1 MSLYLPVPAPLA
13 SLMVVPLV
21 ALAACASGGAKDT
34 VHAAPPA
41 AATDSS
47 SVAIGDAKSI
57 ETLFAGR
64 FPGVM
69 VTRGPGG
76 SIRILIRGGG
86 NSFFGSD
93 DPLVVLDGT
102 PLPPGMVGL
111 EYLSPYDIEKIEV
124 LKNPADVAIYGVRG
138 GNGVIVI
145 TTKRPG
151 KP

>member
-1 MSLYLPVPAPLA
+1 MSLDLPVRVLIASFRVAPL
-13 SLMVVPLV
+13 L
-21 ALAACASGGAKDT
+21 ALLACASGGGRDTSGAPAPSAKDS
-34 VHAAPPA
+34 A
-41 AATDSS
+41 

-57 ETLFAGR
+57 ESLFAGR

-69 VTRGPGG
+69 VSRGPGG
-76 SIRILIRGGG
+76 GIRILIRGGG

-138 GNGVIVI
+138 GNGVVLI